1 MNATQTQPFSDSLES
16 SPSGDTPQIVRLKV
30 PDGFKP
36 STVVENTVAAAP
48 MKPPRIAFPFEEI
61 R

>member
-1 MNATQTQPFSDSLES
+1 MNATQTQPVSDRLES

-30 PDGFKP
+30 PEGFKP
-36 STVVENTVAAAP
+36 STTVGSAVAVP
-48 MKPPRIAFPFEEI
+48 PEKPARIAFPFEEI